1 MISFGYRLTDPATL
15 QGWEHGHDV
24 GTAAKS
30 ELWWSGFPGDV
41 SISVGADEISTRFG
55 WVPLL
60 HFAASIV
67 GITEE
72 LSPPGSSAVYSF
84 TEADEQL
91 RFDRG
96 RELIQ
101 ISASFTPEV
110 VSTSLPD
117 LSLAARGFAARLV
130 DELSV
135 RYPRLSQNPAI
146 TDLLER
152 SAGEGVSGQE
162 G

>member
-30 ELWWSGFPGDV
+30 DLLWSAFPGDV
-41 SISVGADEISTRFG
+41 SVSVGAVEISTQFG

-60 HFAASIV
+60 HFAASII
-67 GITEE
+67 GITEK
-72 LSPPGSSAVYSF
+72 LSAAGSRAVYSF

-110 VSTSLPD
+110 LSTSLPE
-117 LSLAARGFAARLV
+117 LSLAAREFVARLV
-130 DELSV
+130 DELSLH
-135 RYPRLSQNPAI
+135 YPRLSRNPAV

-152 SAGEGVSGQE
+152 SAGEGFPGQE